1 MTTAFYGHSSCI
13 DHQPGPGHPE
23 SPERLK
29 RIYQI
34 LGDKCFDSLKRLEAT
49 RADPTVLELVHD
61 STYVSYILD
70 SVPSEGCKALDPD
83 TYLSAASGE
92 AALHAVGGVCEAV
105 DLVLEG
111 KANNAFCA
119 FRPPGHHAERDRA
132 MGFCLFNNVAIAARH
147 AQVLRGIDKVAV
159 VDFDVHHGNGTQHMF
174 ELDPTL
180 FYASSHQYPAYP
192 GTGAISETGV
202 GNIVNVPL
210 IPNSGSVAFRQA
222 YNDVIFP
229 ALRAF
234 KPDFLM
240 ISAGFDAHARDPLCQ
255 LNLATEDFAWITKEL
270 MGVANECCDGKV
282 VSTLEGGYDMQALSD
297 SVAAHVRV
305 LMDYV

>member
-13 DHQPGPGHPE
+13 DHQPGPRHPE

-111 KANNAFCA
+111 EANNAFCA
-119 FRPPGHHAERDRA
+119 FRPPGHHA
-132 MGFCLFNNVAIAARH
+132 
-147 AQVLRGIDKVAV
+147 
-159 VDFDVHHGNGTQHMF
+159 
-174 ELDPTL
+174 
-180 FYASSHQYPAYP
+180 
-192 GTGAISETGV
+192 
-202 GNIVNVPL
+202 
-210 IPNSGSVAFRQA
+210 
-222 YNDVIFP
+222 
-229 ALRAF
+229 
-234 KPDFLM
+234 
-240 ISAGFDAHARDPLCQ
+240 ARDMFGLDRPDL
-255 LNLATEDFAWITKEL
+255 DF
-270 MGVANECCDGKV
+270 
-282 VSTLEGGYDMQALSD
+282 VSIARGMAVEAERVDEAGDLIKAFNRGLSTPGPYLIEA
-297 SVAAHVRV
+297 VI
-305 LMDYV
+305 